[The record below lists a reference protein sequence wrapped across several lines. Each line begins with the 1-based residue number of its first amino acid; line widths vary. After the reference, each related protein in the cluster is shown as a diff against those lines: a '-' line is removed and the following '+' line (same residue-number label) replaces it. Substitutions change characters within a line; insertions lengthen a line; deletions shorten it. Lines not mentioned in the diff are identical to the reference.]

1 MDLYTKTIATQ
12 GEVEYIEQDG
22 QTTYRMVV
30 SGHADHKGEEQPQ
43 YFNLIL
49 NHNPKSPYPEKP
61 QGDISYKKLK
71 GVKVTVSLDVT
82 DAAEVFSTKIPQ

>member
-1 MDLYTKTIATQ
+1 MFTKKITTR

-22 QTTYRMVV
+22 QTTYRIVV
-30 SGHADHKGEEQPQ
+30 SGHAGADADEKPE

-61 QGDISYKKLK
+61 KGDIEYKKLD
-71 GVKVTVSLDVT
+71 GVRVTVSFDVT
-82 DAAEVFSTKIPQ
+82 DAAETFRTKIPQ